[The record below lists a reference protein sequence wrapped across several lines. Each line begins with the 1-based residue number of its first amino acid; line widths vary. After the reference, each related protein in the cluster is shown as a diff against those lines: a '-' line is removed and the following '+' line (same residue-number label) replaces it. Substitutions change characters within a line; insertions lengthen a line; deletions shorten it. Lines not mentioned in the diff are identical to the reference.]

1 MIQNELTRGE
11 LLDPWGNLNEA
22 GYAKTLIKTYER
34 GAISA
39 RKSRIK
45 EWDYYYIGNSQYG
58 IAFTIADNSYMG
70 LGSVSLLDFV
80 NKKYITKSVMKWF
93 TNGKL
98 RLPESSKVGDVEF
111 LSNKCKLTFR
121 NDGKRR
127 ILTVHFT
134 KFDGIKDFDSEVEL
148 FDEPSESMVIA
159 TPFEKKHY
167 FYYNQKINCMRA
179 KGEARVGGKIYSF
192 YEDDSFA
199 VLDWGRG
206 VWTYSN
212 TWYWSSLNSKVNG
225 KKIGFNLGYGFGDTS
240 KATENM
246 LFYDGKAY
254 KIEHVT
260 FHIPQ
265 DEKGND
271 DYLKPWT
278 FTSND
283 KSVDLKFVPILDRYD
298 NTNALIIASR
308 QHQVFGKFSGTL
320 VINGQKIVI
329 KDLVGFAEKVKNRW
343 KEES

>member
-1 MIQNELTRGE
+1 MINQKELSKGE
-11 LLDPWGNLNEA
+11 LLDAWGNLNES
-22 GYAKTLIKTYER
+22 GYAKTLIKNYNR
-34 GAISA
+34 LSISA

-45 EWDYYYIGNSQYG
+45 EWDYYYVGNSQYG
-58 IAFTIADNSYMG
+58 VAFTIADNSYMG

-93 TNGKL
+93 TYG
-98 RLPESSKVGDVEF
+98 RIGLPSTSRIGDVEF
-111 LSNKCKLTFR
+111 LSKKLKLTFR
-121 NDGKRR
+121 NDGKKR
-127 ILTVHFT
+127 ILTVHYH
-134 KFDGIKDFDSEVEL
+134 KFDGICDFDCEVEL

-159 TPFEKKHY
+159 TPFNKKHH

-179 KGEARVGGKIYSF
+179 KGSATVGGKVYSF

-225 KKIGFNLGYGFGDTS
+225 KKIGFNLGYGFGNNTN
-240 KATENM
+240 ATENM

-260 FHIPQ
+260 FHIPV
-265 DEKGND
+265 DEKGHD
-271 DYLKPWT
+271 DYLKPWK

-283 KSVDLKFVPILDRYD
+283 KSVELDFVPILDRKDY
-298 NTNALIIASR
+298 TNALIIKSL

-320 VINGQKIVI
+320 VINGEKIVI
-329 KDLVGFAEKVKNRW
+329 KDLVGFAEKVKNCW
-343 KEES
+343 